1 MSEQATVDGA
11 GEIAAWQSVDG
22 RPRTIAIGVIRLMAT
37 LCLAA
42 TALSLLAHYWW
53 LADLIANLRVQ
64 LIIGLIFSLVCIVCV
79 RQKQLAVCVILA
91 LIWHCSWIT
100 PYVFA
105 PQKPI
110 GVRPLKI
117 CTVNVLTQNSQ
128 HDKVLA
134 VLKTADPDV
143 FAVLELGT
151 SHESRFIEE
160 LSDLYPY
167 RITQPSDNGNFG
179 IGLWSKM
186 PLQDETIFNLT
197 VPLVSS
203 ISAKVSW
210 EGQVVRLFATHP
222 IPPINSRYFQ
232 ARNRHLELLAERI
245 RKESKNTEEASTV
258 VVGDLNLTP
267 WSPWY
272 RKFLRDSEMDDC
284 VHGDRMASL
293 SPTWYRWPKF
303 PFGLVLD
310 HGFCSGTLVCSSRKV
325 LEDIGSDHRPVLL
338 EFIRS
343 EESSH
348 QEVENLEKK

>member
-1 MSEQATVDGA
+1 
-11 GEIAAWQSVDG
+11 
-22 RPRTIAIGVIRLMAT
+22 MAT

-42 TALSLLAHYWW
+42 TALSLLARYWW

-64 LIIGLIFSLVCIVCV
+64 LIIGLIFSLVCIICV
-79 RQKQLAVCVILA
+79 RQKRLAVCVMLA

-100 PYVFA
+100 PYLFA

-110 GVRPLKI
+110 GVRSLKI

-143 FAVLELGT
+143 IAVLELGT
-151 SHESRFIEE
+151 ALESRFIEE

-167 RITQPSDNGNFG
+167 RITQPSDGGNFG

-203 ISAKVSW
+203 ISATVSW

-222 IPPINSRYFQ
+222 IPPINARYFQ
-232 ARNRHLELLAERI
+232 ARNRHLELLADRI
-245 RKESKNTEEASTV
+245 RKQSETTGEAGTV

-272 RKFLRDSEMDDC
+272 QKFLMDAKVEDC
-284 VHGDRMASL
+284 ARGDRMASL
-293 SPTWYRWPKF
+293 SPTWYRWPMF
-303 PFGLVLD
+303 PLD
-310 HGFCSGTLVCSSRKV
+310 WFWTMVFAVGRLSVQVEKCWRTSDLTIVRCCWSSFAAGNLRIWKSRIWRK
-325 LEDIGSDHRPVLL
+325 SDWQSRSLPIRCPVP
-338 EFIRS
+338 RTG
-343 EESSH
+343 
-348 QEVENLEKK
+348 